1 MNTFWGAVDAL
12 NGALLSVPMLIALL
26 AIGVLFTLWSGFC
39 QWRSLT
45 HGVALCAG
53 KGIDTT
59 HGEGALTHFQALTAA
74 LSGTVGLGAIAGMA
88 IAVEFGGPGAVFW
101 MWAVGLIGM
110 ALKSTEVT
118 LSLLYRDTSEPG
130 NPHGGSMY
138 VLRNGLKDIHPSLA
152 GIGKFVGGV
161 FCVALLLF
169 AVTGGNMFQ
178 TWTVADTTRVYLGV
192 PSWISGLVIATL
204 AGIVLIGGIKRIGM
218 VTKTLVPFKCGVYV
232 LIGLYV
238 ILQNADK
245 LPEVFRSIFA
255 GAFSG
260 TEGVGAFVGG
270 GMVTAFMFG
279 MRRALFS
286 SESGLGTA
294 PIAHSAVKTPEP
306 VTEGVV
312 AGLEP
317 FIDTIFVCTV
327 TGLVILTTGVWNRG
341 PTVNWAAEPAFIEAA
356 PGQWQPA
363 TGLLPEA
370 GKFAAGDPVFVVAQ
384 TSPAGAESSA
394 GTVPRKLARIYG
406 TVIDDEKGERIAWR
420 PLTLDH
426 APILAERGIFTD
438 YRGATLVA
446 KSFDTVHPGL
456 GGWLITIAVWVFA
469 LSTLITYGYYGEQ
482 AITYLGLGAH
492 VTPFRWLWCA
502 AAAIACF
509 GFIKGSEELDSIS
522 TVGMGFMYLIN
533 LPLMVIMGKRA
544 MDAYHDYFRRLK
556 AGQIAR

>member
-1 MNTFWGAVDAL
+1 MHAFWSAVDAL
-12 NGALLSVPMLIALL
+12 NAALLSVPMLIGLL
-26 AIGVLFTLWSGFC
+26 SIGVLFTLWSGFC

-53 KGIDTT
+53 QGIDTT
-59 HGEGALTHFQALTAA
+59 HGSGALTHFQALTAA

-88 IAVEFGGPGAVFW
+88 IAVEFGGPGAIFW
-101 MWAVGLIGM
+101 LWAVGIIGM
-110 ALKSTEVT
+110 ALKTTEVT
-118 LSLLYRDTSEPG
+118 LSLLYRDVSDPA

-138 VLRNGLKDIHPSLA
+138 VLKKGLKELHPALE
-152 GIGKFVGGV
+152 GIGKLLGLV
-161 FCVALLLF
+161 FCCALLLF

-178 TWTVADTTRVYLGV
+178 TWTVADTTREYLGV
-192 PSWISGLVIATL
+192 PTWVSGVVIATL
-204 AGIVLIGGIKRIGM
+204 AGIVLIGGIKRIGN
-218 VTKTLVPFKCGVYV
+218 VTKVLVPFKCGVYV

-238 ILQNADK
+238 ILRNYET
-245 LPEVFRSIFA
+245 LPDVFRMIFA
-255 GAFSG
+255 GAFNG
-260 TEGVGAFVGG
+260 TEGVGAFIGGG
-270 GMVTAFMFG
+270 GMAAFMFG
-279 MRRALFS
+279 MKRALFS

-341 PTVNWAAEPAFIEAA
+341 PTGAWNAEPAFVESA
-356 PGQWQPA
+356 PGEWQPGS
-363 TGLLPEA
+363 TLLPEDDGRWSA
-370 GKFAAGDPVFVVAQ
+370 EDPVFVMVKNA
-384 TSPAGAESSA
+384 AGE
-394 GTVPRKLARIYG
+394 RARIYG
-406 TVIDDEKGERIAWR
+406 EVKADTGGLSVQWR
-420 PLTLDH
+420 PMQNQGSPSLLVN
-426 APILAERGIFTD
+426 GIFTD

-469 LSTLITYGYYGEQ
+469 LSTLITYGYYSETG
-482 AITYLGLGAH
+482 IIYLGLERYVQVA
-492 VTPFRWLWCA
+492 RWLWCIA
-502 AAAIACF
+502 AAVACF

-533 LPLMVIMGKRA
+533 LPLMLVMGHRA
-544 MDAYHDYFRRLK
+544 MRAYHDYFRRLK
-556 AGQIAR
+556 AGQIARPV

>member
-26 AIGVLFTLWSGFC
+26 AIGVLFTVWTRFG
-39 QWRSLT
+39 QWRSWT

-101 MWAVGLIGM
+101 MWAVGIIGM
-110 ALKSTEVT
+110 ALKTTEVT
-118 LSLLYRDTSEPG
+118 LSLLYRDTREPG

-138 VLRNGLKDIHPSLA
+138 VLRDGLKQVHPALA
-152 GIGKFVGGV
+152 GIGKVLGAV
-161 FCVALLLF
+161 FCFALLLF

-192 PSWISGLVIATL
+192 PSWISGVVIATL
-204 AGIVLIGGIKRIGM
+204 AGIVLIGGIKRIGQ

-238 ILQNADK
+238 ILHNADK
-245 LPEVFRSIFA
+245 LPEVMRSIFA

-260 TEGVGAFVGG
+260 TEGLGAFIGG
-270 GMVTAFMFG
+270 GTLTAFMFG
-279 MRRALFS
+279 MKRALFS

-341 PTVNWAAEPAFIEAA
+341 PTGAWDSTPAFVEST
-356 PGQWQPA
+356 PGHWQPS
-363 TGLLPEA
+363 TGLLPEND
-370 GKFAAGDPVFVVAQ
+370 GRWKVNDPVFVVVRDA
-384 TSPAGAESSA
+384 SGKRARLYGSVVENENGESVA
-394 GTVPRKLARIYG
+394 WQPMATPRAPELL
-406 TVIDDEKGERIAWR
+406 EK
-420 PLTLDH
+420 
-426 APILAERGIFTD
+426 GIFTD

-482 AITYLGLGAH
+482 AITYLGLGKH
-492 VTPFRWLWCA
+492 VQPFRWLWCA

-509 GFIKGSEELDSIS
+509 GFIKGSEQLDSIS

-533 LPLMVIMGKRA
+533 LPLMVVMGSRA
-544 MDAYHDYFRRLK
+544 MKAYHDYFRRLE

>member
-1 MNTFWGAVDAL
+1 MASFWAAVDAL
-12 NGALLSVPMLIALL
+12 NGFMLSVPMLVTLL
-26 AIGVLFTLWSGFC
+26 GIGVLFTFWSGFC
-39 QWRSLT
+39 QWRSWT

-59 HGEGALTHFQALTAA
+59 HGDGALTHFQALTAA

-101 MWAVGLIGM
+101 MWAVGIIGM
-110 ALKSTEVT
+110 ALKTTEVT
-118 LSLLYRDTSEPG
+118 LSLLYRDTSDPA

-138 VLRNGLKDIHPSLA
+138 VLRKGLKELSPKLEPV
-152 GIGKFVGGV
+152 GKFFGAV
-161 FCVALLLF
+161 FCCALLLF

-178 TWTVADTTRVYLGV
+178 TWTVADTTRAYLGV
-192 PSWISGLVIATL
+192 PTWISGVVIATL
-204 AGIVLIGGIKRIGM
+204 AAIVLIGGIKRIGK

-232 LIGLYV
+232 LIGFYV
-238 ILQNADK
+238 ILQNLDRVPGVMHA
-245 LPEVFRSIFA
+245 IFA
-255 GAFSG
+255 GAFNG

-341 PTVNWAAEPAFIEAA
+341 PTGAWSAEPAFVEAA
-356 PGQWQPA
+356 PGQWQPS
-363 TGLLPEA
+363 TGLLPESD
-370 GKFAAGDPVFVVAQ
+370 GRWHVNDPVFVVVK
-384 TSPAGAESSA
+384 TAE
-394 GTVPRKLARIYG
+394 GKRARIYG
-406 TVIDDEKGERIAWR
+406 TVTESQEGQAVSWR
-420 PLTLDH
+420 PMTSAR
-426 APILAERGIFTD
+426 APELAEKGIFTD

-446 KSFDTVHPGL
+446 KSFDTVHEGL
-456 GGWLITIAVWVFA
+456 GGWLITAAVWIFA
-469 LSTLITYGYYGEQ
+469 LSTLITYGYYGETGV
-482 AITYLGLGAH
+482 TYLGLERFVPA
-492 VTPFRWLWCA
+492 FRWLWCVA
-502 AAAIACF
+502 AAVACF
-509 GFIKGSEELDSIS
+509 GFIKSSEELDSIS
-522 TVGMGFMYLIN
+522 TVGMGFMYAIN
-533 LPLMVIMGKRA
+533 LPLMVVMGARA
-544 MDAYHDYFRRLK
+544 MGAYHDYFRRLK
-556 AGQIAR
+556 AGQIARPK

>member
-1 MNTFWGAVDAL
+1 MIAL
-12 NGALLSVPMLIALL
+12 IDSINGVLLSVPVLVALL

-39 QWRSLT
+39 QWKAWT

-53 KGIDTT
+53 KGIDTSQ
-59 HGEGALTHFQALTAA
+59 GPGALTHFQALTAA

-101 MWAVGLIGM
+101 MWVVGIIGM

-118 LSLLYRDTSEPG
+118 LALLYRDTSDPA
-130 NPHGGSMY
+130 NPRGGSMY
-138 VLRNGLKDIHPSLA
+138 VLRRGLKELHPSLE
-152 GIGKFVGGV
+152 GLGKLLGLLFVL
-161 FCVALLLF
+161 ALLLF

-178 TWTVADTTRVYLGV
+178 TWTVADTTREYLGV
-192 PSWISGLVIATL
+192 PTWLTGLVIAAL
-204 AGIVLIGGIKRIGM
+204 AGAVLIGGIRRIGA
-218 VTKTLVPFKCGVYV
+218 VTKLLVPFKCGVYV

-238 ILQNADK
+238 ILHNAEK
-245 LPEVFRSIFA
+245 LPEVFRMIVH
-255 GAFSG
+255 GAFNGS
-260 TEGVGAFVGG
+260 EGVGAFVGG
-270 GMVTAFMFG
+270 GAVAAFIFG

-341 PTVNWAAEPAFIEAA
+341 PAAAWNADPAFTESS
-356 PGQWQPA
+356 PGHWEPM
-363 TGLLPEA
+363 TNLLPESD
-370 GKFAAGDPVFVVAQ
+370 GRFTAGDPVFVVVG
-384 TSPAGAESSA
+384 TEAE
-394 GTVPRKLARIYG
+394 PRARLYG
-406 TVIDDEKGERIAWR
+406 TIVSGEDEAPEALSVSWKPIAAEAM
-420 PLTLDH
+420 PTLLE
-426 APILAERGIFTD
+426 PGIFAD

-469 LSTLITYGYYGEQ
+469 LSTLITYGYYGET
-482 AITYLGLGAH
+482 AVTYLGGE
-492 VTPFRWLWCA
+492 RWLLTFHLFWCFA
-502 AAAIACF
+502 AAFACF
-509 GFIKGSEELDSIS
+509 GFIEGSEELDSIS
-522 TVGMGFMYLIN
+522 TIGMGFMYAIN
-533 LPLMVIMGKRA
+533 LPLMLVMGYKAMRA
-544 MDAYHDYFRRLK
+544 WHDYFRRLD
-556 AGQIAR
+556 AGEIA

>member
-1 MNTFWGAVDAL
+1 MEKLFALIDAI
-12 NGALLSVPMLIALL
+12 NGVMLSVPMLIGLL
-26 AIGVLFTLWSGFC
+26 SVGVLFTFWSGFC

-45 HGVALCAG
+45 HGVALVAG
-53 KGIDTT
+53 GGIDTSQ
-59 HGEGALTHFQALTAA
+59 GPGALTHFQALTAA

-88 IAVEFGGPGAVFW
+88 IAVEFGGPGAMFW

-118 LSLLYRDTSEPG
+118 LSLLYRDVSDPA

-138 VLRNGLKDIHPSLA
+138 VLRDGLKDVYPKLA
-152 GIGKFVGGV
+152 GVGRFLGAF
-161 FCVALLLF
+161 FCCALLLF

-178 TWTVADTTRVYLGV
+178 TWTVADTTREYLGV
-192 PSWISGLVIATL
+192 PTWISGLVIATL
-204 AGIVLIGGIKRIGM
+204 AGIVLIGGIKRIGN

-238 ILQNADK
+238 ILQNADR
-245 LPEVFRSIFA
+245 LPDVMRSIFA

-327 TGLVILTTGVWNRG
+327 TGLVILTTGIWNRG
-341 PTVNWAAEPAFIEAA
+341 PAALWSPAEPAFVEVT
-356 PGQWQPA
+356 PQHWQPTLAHLPDA
-363 TGLLPEA
+363 TRWSLNE
-370 GKFAAGDPVFVVAQ
+370 PVFVVVKN
-384 TSPAGAESSA
+384 SAGA
-394 GTVPRKLARIYG
+394 RARLYG
-406 TVIDDEKGERIAWR
+406 TVNTAGAAPVVEWR
-420 PLTLDH
+420 PMQNSG
-426 APILAERGIFTD
+426 APQLLEPGVFAD

-456 GGWLITIAVWVFA
+456 GGWLITAAVWIFA
-469 LSTLITYGYYGEQ
+469 LSTLITYGYYGETG
-482 AITYLGLGAH
+482 ITYLGLERF
-492 VTPFRWLWCA
+492 VQQFRWLWCA
-502 AAAIACF
+502 AAALACF
-509 GFIKGSEELDSIS
+509 GFIKSSEELDSIS
-522 TVGMGFMYLIN
+522 TVGMGFMYAIN
-533 LPLMVIMGKRA
+533 LPLMVVMGAKA
-544 MDAYHDYFRRLK
+544 MGAYHSYFRRLK
-556 AGQIAR
+556 AGQIARPA

>member
-1 MNTFWGAVDAL
+1 MHAFWGAVDAL
-12 NGALLSVPMLIALL
+12 NATLLSVPMLIGLL
-26 AIGVLFTLWSGFC
+26 GIGVLFTLWSGFC

-59 HGEGALTHFQALTAA
+59 HGSGALTHFQALTAA

-88 IAVEFGGPGAVFW
+88 IAVEFGGPGAIFW
-101 MWAVGLIGM
+101 LWAVGIIGM
-110 ALKSTEVT
+110 ALKTTEVT
-118 LSLLYRDTSEPG
+118 LSLLYRDVSDPA

-138 VLRNGLKDIHPSLA
+138 VLRKGLKELHPALE
-152 GIGKFVGGV
+152 GVGKFLGLV
-161 FCVALLLF
+161 FCGALLLF

-178 TWTVADTTRVYLGV
+178 TWTVADTTREYLGV
-192 PSWISGLVIATL
+192 PTWVSGVVIATL
-204 AGIVLIGGIKRIGM
+204 AGIVLIGGIKRIGN
-218 VTKTLVPFKCGVYV
+218 VTKVLVPFKCGVYV

-238 ILQNADK
+238 ILQNYET
-245 LPEVFRSIFA
+245 LPDVFRMIFK

-260 TEGVGAFVGG
+260 TEGVGAFIGGG
-270 GMVTAFMFG
+270 GMAAFMFG
-279 MRRALFS
+279 MKRALFS

-341 PTVNWAAEPAFIEAA
+341 PAAAWSAEPAFVEAA
-356 PGQWQPA
+356 PQEWQPA
-363 TGLLPEA
+363 SNLLPETNGHFRA
-370 GKFAAGDPVFVVAQ
+370 NDPIFVMVQ
-384 TSPAGAESSA
+384 NDQGE
-394 GTVPRKLARIYG
+394 RARIYG
-406 TVIDDEKGERIAWR
+406 TVTESEEGQSIVWR
-420 PLTLDH
+420 PMQNAGTPLL
-426 APILAERGIFTD
+426 LVNGIFID

-469 LSTLITYGYYGEQ
+469 LSTLITYGYYSETG
-482 AITYLGLGAH
+482 IIYLGLERYVPMA
-492 VTPFRWLWCA
+492 RWLRCIA
-502 AAAIACF
+502 AAVACF

-533 LPLMVIMGKRA
+533 LPLMLVMGHRA
-544 MDAYHDYFRRLK
+544 MSAYHDYFRRLK
-556 AGQIAR
+556 AGQIKLSS

>member
-1 MNTFWGAVDAL
+1 MSGFWSAVDAL
-12 NGALLSVPMLIALL
+12 NGTLLGVPVLITLL

-45 HGVALCAG
+45 HGVALVAG

-88 IAVEFGGPGAVFW
+88 IAVEFGGPGAIFW
-101 MWAVGLIGM
+101 LWAVGLIGM

-118 LSLLYRDTSEPG
+118 LSLLYRDTSDPA

-138 VLRNGLKDIHPSLA
+138 VLRKGLAELSPKLA
-152 GIGKFVGGV
+152 GAGRFFGAF
-161 FCVALLLF
+161 FCIALLLF

-178 TWTVADTTRVYLGV
+178 TWTVADTTREYLGV
-192 PSWISGLVIATL
+192 PTWASGVTIATL
-204 AGIVLIGGIKRIGM
+204 AAIVLIGGIRRIGA
-218 VTKTLVPFKCGVYV
+218 VTKLLVPIKCGIYV

-238 ILQNADK
+238 ILLNADK
-245 LPEVFRSIFA
+245 VPDVIRLIFK

-260 TEGVGAFVGG
+260 SEGVGAFVGG
-270 GMVTAFMFG
+270 GGMAAFMFG
-279 MRRALFS
+279 MKRALFS

-341 PTVNWAAEPAFIEAA
+341 PNAAWAAEPAFVESA

-363 TGLLPEA
+363 TPLLPDED
-370 GKFAAGDPVFVVAQ
+370 KFAKDAPVFVVADVAA
-384 TSPAGAESSA
+384 AGA
-394 GTVPRKLARIYG
+394 PRKLARLYG
-406 TVIDDEKGERIAWR
+406 TVVEGEHGKRVDWR
-420 PLTLDH
+420 PLALDH
-426 APILAERGIFTD
+426 APALAENGIFTD

-469 LSTLITYGYYGEQ
+469 FSTLITYGYYWETGV
-482 AITYLGLGAH
+482 TYLGLERF
-492 VTPFRWLWCA
+492 VQPFRWLWCLA
-502 AAAIACF
+502 AAAACF